1 MVRLNN
7 SRVNYLEKFQQMIED
22 YNAGSRNVELFFN
35 DLIAFAQDLEVE
47 DNRAIAE
54 NLTEEELAIFD
65 LLTLPEVN
73 LTKQEEREVKQVAR
87 VLLDTL
93 KREKLVLDWRKRQQS
108 RAAVRL
114 AIKETLDHLPQSYSA
129 EIYEQKC
136 EHIYQHIYDSYQE
149 DAVFKL
155 LPLDNLCVSC
165 LI

>member
-1 MVRLNN
+1 LSHTNKDFCKK
-7 SRVNYLEKFQQMIED
+7 SIED
-22 YNAGSRNVELFFN
+22 YNAGSRNVELFFK

-47 DNRAIAE
+47 DKRAIAE

-114 AIKETLDHLPQSYSA
+114 AIEETLDHLPQSYSA
-129 EIYEQKC
+129 EIYAQKC
-136 EHIYQHIYDSYQE
+136 EQIYQHIYDSYQE
-149 DAVFKL
+149 RGRSIYTSAA
-155 LPLDNLCVSC
+155 
-165 LI
+165 